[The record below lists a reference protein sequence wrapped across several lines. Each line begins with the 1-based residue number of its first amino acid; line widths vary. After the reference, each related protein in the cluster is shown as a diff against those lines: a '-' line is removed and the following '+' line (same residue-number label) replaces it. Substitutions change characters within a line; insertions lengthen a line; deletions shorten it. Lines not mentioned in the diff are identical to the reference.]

1 MSDEN
6 PGSPKLAE
14 PNFDGFSHKFHQF
27 KALVIAYW
35 RSRLN
40 RWMKDAIISRW
51 LGSIFFVVIVLGLL
65 VCFAA
70 MFAGGVALAGAV
82 ASGKMMAP
90 MGAWNALCGFF
101 VFFWIIGLAN
111 EVIRGDALSLQR
123 LMHLPIPSESVF
135 AFNFLLTWIN
145 LPILFFVVSGL
156 GLALGSCVIEGFA
169 GLWRIVPVLS
179 MAFMVAALTSHVQG
193 KIIVWISN
201 PKTRKLLATI
211 VPILLS
217 FLGVAFSMSS
227 FLIRRIGQGGSV
239 LYWTQVLDSVCPFF
253 WLADMFSG
261 MSLLG
266 KWSLVWLPC
275 MWLISAWSLRAN
287 YRITRRYYQNGFD
300 TESALSNKRSKDSR
314 GNVSAHATGAVGSDA
329 VRWTE
334 RTFPGLSQQ
343 ASAIAAITW
352 TLFWRSPQLKLAM
365 LIPLLQPLF
374 LIVIFSQKPFVAPP
388 VVQPPSPTVVQVPED
403 PSTEAEAPSASE
415 PQAIQKAPRKA
426 PATFEYQFPL
436 GTQYQSFYLLAFTVF
451 STYLGSSFASNI
463 FGFDRSGFRFWVLSG
478 LPRSEILRGRNWM
491 FGVMVLII
499 AVAAMIGTNLLW
511 RYSWL
516 RALEALIA
524 FVAYLPL
531 YLVLSNVISI
541 LAPFPMAAQ
550 GFQPKEFNWKSVVLN
565 LALSTIIPILM
576 GLCSIPWAIE
586 FGLHSA
592 IPASQ
597 KLPIALLLMPLLV
610 GCSWWLYERFLE
622 IVGELLH
629 SREKKLLVVVTSHVE
644 K

>member
-1 MSDEN
+1 M
-6 PGSPKLAE
+6 
-14 PNFDGFSHKFHQF
+14 
-27 KALVIAYW
+27 
-35 RSRLN
+35 
-40 RWMKDAIISRW
+40 
-51 LGSIFFVVIVLGLL
+51 
-65 VCFAA
+65 
-70 MFAGGVALAGAV
+70 
-82 ASGKMMAP
+82 
-90 MGAWNALCGFF
+90 
-101 VFFWIIGLAN
+101 
-111 EVIRGDALSLQR
+111 
-123 LMHLPIPSESVF
+123 
-135 AFNFLLTWIN
+135 
-145 LPILFFVVSGL
+145 
-156 GLALGSCVIEGFA
+156 
-169 GLWRIVPVLS
+169 
-179 MAFMVAALTSHVQG
+179 
-193 KIIVWISN
+193 
-201 PKTRKLLATI
+201 
-211 VPILLS
+211 
-217 FLGVAFSMSS
+217 
-227 FLIRRIGQGGSV
+227 
-239 LYWTQVLDSVCPFF
+239 
-253 WLADMFSG
+253 
-261 MSLLG
+261 
-266 KWSLVWLPC
+266 
-275 MWLISAWSLRAN
+275 
-287 YRITRRYYQNGFD
+287 TRRYYQNGFD

-314 GNVSAHATGAVGSDA
+314 GSVSAPATGAVASNS

-374 LIVIFSQKPFVAPP
+374 LILVFSQKPFVAPP
-388 VVQPPSPTVVQVPED
+388 VVPPPSPTVVQAPED
-403 PSTEAEAPSASE
+403 QSSEAGTPEAQE
-415 PQAIQKAPRKA
+415 PIANQKTPRQAPT
-426 PATFEYQFPL
+426 TFEKSFRLSTQFQ
-436 GTQYQSFYLLAFTVF
+436 GFFLLAFTVF

-511 RYSWL
+511 KYSWL
-516 RALEALIA
+516 RALEALLA

-565 LALSTIIPILM
+565 LVLTTIIPIIM

-586 FGLHSA
+586 FGLHTA
-592 IPASQ
+592 VPASQ

-610 GCSWWLYERFLE
+610 GCSWWLYESFLE

-629 SREKKLLVVVTSHVE
+629 SREKNLLAVVTSHVE